1 MSADLPAVLERW
13 RALWPQA
20 LALWSTYAR
29 LSEPV
34 WCLTAADAQRER
46 LTMSFAMI
54 RLTDHAVVLNI
65 QDIAERGLAGFPL
78 EVMGQEIGHHIYCP
92 GDLTDQGR
100 AEATAAGPAMVAAGV
115 APTVLHTSM
124 QTRAIRTANLALDAM
139 DRLWVPVRRSWRLN
153 ERHYGALQGMDKKE
167 TTEKYGKDQV
177 FEWRRS
183 YDIPPPKL
191 ELDDPRHPRFDE
203 RYASLPADVLPAS
216 ECLAD
221 VVDRM
226 LPYWYDDIVPDLHAG
241 HTVLVV
247 AHGNSLRALIKH
259 LDAISDADIADVNL
273 PTGVPIR
280 YELDDAM
287 MPTKRLALTD
297 RYLGDAEAA
306 KAAAEA
312 VARQAG

>member
-1 MSADLPAVLERW
+1 MAIAKKVERDTNNFGLGRSIPRFQRFLKVLGNSFRRGEPN
-13 RALWPQA
+13 RAEAPIPLGQTGTMT
-20 LALWSTYAR
+20 STLVLLRHGQSTWNLENLFTGWY
-29 LSEPV
+29 
-34 WCLTAADAQRER
+34 DA
-46 LTMSFAMI
+46 
-54 RLTDHAVVLNI
+54 
-65 QDIAERGLAGFPL
+65 
-78 EVMGQEIGHHIYCP
+78 
-92 GDLTDQGR
+92 DLTDQGQ
-100 AEATAAGPAMVAAGV
+100 AEASAAGPAMTAAGV
-115 APTVLHTSM
+115 GPTVVHTSM
-124 QTRAIRTANLALDAM
+124 QVRAIRTANLALDGM

-241 HTVLVV
+241 HSVLVV

-287 MPTKRLALTD
+287 VPTKRLALTD
-297 RYLGDAEAA
+297 RYLGDADAA